1 MLTIDLAGRIA
12 LVVGGSRGIGAAVT
26 EALAEAG
33 AFVNFTHTGNPQGR
47 SQVEGLLA
55 RIRGKGGQAVE
66 VPLDAR
72 DAVGTTALVDGMAKR
87 FGKIEIVVPNV
98 GANVPRP
105 AEDLTHDKWQHS
117 LDLNLTS
124 AFNCVHAVLPH
135 MVRARYGRIIF
146 IGSSALYSGG
156 GGAID
161 YAAGKAGLTGMM
173 MYLAKEYTRKGIVAN
188 IIHPGLIDT
197 DLLRARYSHEA
208 DRAKLLSQVPV
219 GRLGRPE
226 DVAGMVAFLASPR
239 GDYICAQSILVD
251 GGRTFF
257 R

>member
-1 MLTIDLAGRIA
+1 MLPIDLQGRIA
-12 LVVGGSRGIGAAVT
+12 LVVGGSRGIGAAVA
-26 EALAEAG
+26 EVLAQAG
-33 AFVNFTHTGNPQGR
+33 AFVTFTHTGNPQHR
-47 SQVEGLLA
+47 SRLDELLA
-55 RIRGKGGQAVE
+55 RIRDRGGQAVE

-72 DAVGTTALVDGMAKR
+72 DAAGTTSLVDRMAKQYD
-87 FGKIEIVVPNV
+87 KIDILVPNV
-98 GANVPRP
+98 GGNVPGP
-105 AEDLTHDKWQHS
+105 AENVTHEEWQRA

-173 MYLAKEYTRKGIVAN
+173 MYLAKEYARKGIVTN

-197 DLLRARYSHEA
+197 DLLRARYSDEA
-208 DRAKLLSQVPV
+208 TRAKLIPQVPV
-219 GRLGRPE
+219 GRLGTPE
-226 DVAGMVAFLASPR
+226 DVAGIVAFLASPL